1 MGIGDSGWNL
11 FAIEHPNV
19 DMARFTDPFYGY
31 NPETGPPPLF
41 REPPA
46 MNLEKAFSA
55 IEKLRNPFQTFAPV
69 RASEGNGRYTCKKFF
84 ISSFQFFI

>member
-1 MGIGDSGWNL
+1 MSVRESGWN
-11 FAIEHPNV
+11 FYAIQHPNV
-19 DMARFTDPFYGY
+19 DMTRFTDYVH
-31 NPETGPPPLF
+31 PETGASAF
-41 REPPA
+41 RKTPA

-69 RASEGNGRYTCKKFF
+69 RASEENGRYTSCKKFF